1 MNDLLIAVSRKRKPE
16 RLSVLKTWLKKHAQD
31 IAVISIFSSILG
43 IIGFP
48 MTVWSFYHPGVV
60 IQTVTETVKEY
71 IPDPRQVTIT
81 LTPSVTVSV
90 TRFYNTTVTTT
101 TLTTKTMALSSTPV
115 K

>member
-1 MNDLLIAVSRKRKPE
+1 MNDLLIAVSRKRKLE
-16 RLSVLKTWLKKHAQD
+16 RLSVLKTWLKKHAQA

-48 MTVWSFYHPGVV
+48 MTIWSFYHPGVV

-71 IPDPRQVTIT
+71 IPDPRQATIT

-90 TRFYNTTVTTT
+90 TRFYNATVTTT